1 MRNHTAI
8 FFFAFLLTGFASN
21 YQTVTR
27 TFLSEVVDPNNQE
40 AILLASAD
48 YNQRIYATGRRV
60 FKR

>member
-1 MRNHTAI
+1 MRNNTAI
-8 FFFAFLLTGFASN
+8 LFFGLLLTGFASN

-27 TFLSEVVDPNNQE
+27 TFLSEVADPNNKE
-40 AILLASAD
+40 EIVLASAD